1 MIARVSLEIALRKE
15 FDYLIP
21 PGLAGQIEVGSRVQ
35 VPFGSGSRKIYGT
48 VTALAEESALAE
60 LKPILKVIGAQTLVT
75 PKVLKLARWIADYYC
90 CAPETAL
97 KSVLPEAIRK
107 KKETEAG
114 WKKRLFVRVLPVN
127 GEFPKLPKRQQEVW
141 NIIEERRELPLQ
153 ELVELAETTAAT
165 VRKLED
171 RGLVEIAPQI
181 SERDPYAREHILPSQ
196 PLALN
201 PAQESALGKII
212 TAMNSCGSTRVPR
225 VEAGVAPASRP
236 MAKPGSISETTVR
249 KRSLPHFE
257 IPGFIYHVTWR
268 THDKLV
274 LSPEARTK
282 TLEACHHWHGNKIK
296 CYAACVMP
304 DHVHL
309 LIQPLPTQEA
319 GRGGAHSLTEILHS
333 IKSFSAHEVNKVM
346 KRSGQVWTDE
356 SFDRLIRS
364 EADLHKTWDYIWNN
378 PRTIGLIGPME
389 DYPYIWT
396 PDASDTV
403 ENVRRDAKHDPRD
416 AGATQQESGTAKS
429 SQVFLLHG
437 VTGSGKTEVYLQ
449 AIAHALEQGNGAI
462 VLVPEISLTP
472 QTVERFKARFSSG
485 KLQTLV
491 AVLHSHLSAGERH
504 DEWHKIRQGRARI
517 VIGARSAI
525 FAPVEPLGLII
536 VDEEHEHSYK
546 QEEAPRYHAR
556 DVAIMRGQME
566 NAVVVLGSAT
576 PSLESYYNC
585 KKGKYTLLE
594 LPERVDN
601 QKMPHVRVVDMR
613 QAASRQRGKEGI
625 PIFSPQLK
633 EAITQR
639 LEKHEQTIL
648 FLNRRG
654 YSTSLQCPKCGYV
667 AQCPNCS
674 LALTFHRQEQ
684 KLCCHICGH
693 VERVPSVCPNE
704 KCKNPAIRFAG
715 IGTQRVE
722 ETLAKLFPHARV
734 KRMDSD
740 TMKHKD
746 DYRKVL
752 GDFRVGKT
760 DILVGTQMIAKGLH
774 FPNVTLVGIIYADLA
789 LHQPDF
795 RAGERTF
802 QLLTQVAG
810 RAGRGDVEGEVFV
823 QAFAPFHPAIQY
835 ARRHDFTGFYEQEI
849 EFREQLKYPPVSRV
863 ALLTLKGRNEDKV
876 KFSAE
881 HLKRELEKNLKS
893 SDNENGPLIQ
903 PAATFSPFGGEKENK
918 AHHSLAPQS
927 GERAGAR
934 GAFKDLIIAGPAA
947 APLLRAETFYRY
959 QIMLR
964 TRAMSK
970 LSQALAK
977 IIETLALPENVTLI
991 VDIDPVNLG

>member
-35 VPFGSGSRKIYGT
+35 VPFGPRKIFGC
-48 VTALAEESALAE
+48 VTALAEESAHAH

-90 CAPETAL
+90 CAPEIAL
-97 KSVLPEAIRK
+97 KSVLPEAVRK
-107 KKETEAG
+107 EKSG
-114 WKKRLFVRVLPVN
+114 WRERLFVRALTVS

-141 NIIEERRELPLQ
+141 NIIEERRELPLS
-153 ELVELAETTAAT
+153 ELVELCETTAAT

-201 PAQESALGKII
+201 PAQAAALEKIE
-212 TAMNSCGSTRVPR
+212 TAMNVGGTGVPP
-225 VEAGVAPASRP
+225 VVSGVAPETVAGQTMASSTTANPNRP
-236 MAKPGSISETTVR
+236 A
-249 KRSLPHFE
+249 HDE
-257 IPGFIYHVTWR
+257 I
-268 THDKLV
+268 
-274 LSPEARTK
+274 
-282 TLEACHHWHGNKIK
+282 
-296 CYAACVMP
+296 
-304 DHVHL
+304 
-309 LIQPLPTQEA
+309 
-319 GRGGAHSLTEILHS
+319 
-333 IKSFSAHEVNKVM
+333 
-346 KRSGQVWTDE
+346 
-356 SFDRLIRS
+356 
-364 EADLHKTWDYIWNN
+364 
-378 PRTIGLIGPME
+378 
-389 DYPYIWT
+389 
-396 PDASDTV
+396 
-403 ENVRRDAKHDPRD
+403 RRDAEFDGRD
-416 AGATQQESGTAKS
+416 ARATRKNSART
-429 SQVFLLHG
+429 FLLHG

-449 AIAHALEQGNGAI
+449 ALAHALEQGKGAI

-594 LPERVDN
+594 LPERVDD

-613 QAASRQRGKEGI
+613 QAAYKEKGP

-639 LEKHEQTIL
+639 LERKEQTIL

-674 LALTFHRQEQ
+674 LPLTYHRIEQ
-684 KLCCHICGH
+684 KLSCHICGH
-693 VERVPSVCPNE
+693 NEKVPSVCPNE

-715 IGTQRVE
+715 TGTQKVE

-734 KRMDSD
+734 KRMDAD
-740 TMKHKD
+740 TMKRKD

-752 GDFRVGKT
+752 GDFRAGKT

-810 RAGRGDVEGEVFV
+810 RAGRGDIEGEVFV
-823 QAFAPFHPAIQY
+823 QTFTPFHPAIQY

-893 SDNENGPLIQ
+893 SDNENEPLIR

-918 AHHSLAPQS
+918 AHHSLAPQI

-934 GAFKDLIIAGPAA
+934 GAFKDLIIAGPAP

-964 TRAMSK
+964 TKAMSK

-977 IIETLALPENVTLI
+977 IIGTLALPDDVTLA